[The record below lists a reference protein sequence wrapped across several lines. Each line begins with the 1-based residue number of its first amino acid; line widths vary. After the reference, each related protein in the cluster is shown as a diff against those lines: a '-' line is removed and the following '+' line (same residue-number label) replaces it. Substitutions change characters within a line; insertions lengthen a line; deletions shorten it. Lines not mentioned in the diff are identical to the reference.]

1 MRKIE
6 VKRHFHKPKK
16 IELSPEDI
24 KNG

>member
-6 VKRHFHKPKK
+6 VKRHFNKPKK
-16 IELSPEDI
+16 IELSTEDI